1 MSGVRRVFQGS
12 PWSAGTMRGQY
23 ALASRRPRM
32 GQDECAGGVC
42 TVPIPGIPDFETTSP
57 SDTVT
62 REDAQLP
69 PSSNLERQQEL
80 IEASAE
86 DDSAVLPIAVAGA
99 GALLFLLLS

>member
-32 GQDECAGGVC
+32 AQDECEGGVC
-42 TVPIPGIPDFETTSP
+42 TLP
-57 SDTVT
+57 SDMAT

-69 PSSNLERQQEL
+69 PASNLERQQEL
-80 IEASAE
+80 IEASAT